1 MTINLK
7 KKERTSY
14 MSTKS
19 NKPKQKSINQLIDT
33 LLTTDLY
40 HPHLVE
46 NTNRELNTRIY
57 QYLRKNKNDANRH
70 TYEKI
75 KFVTDQLAILAH
87 AAITQTVIVRTMSNK
102 QFESIQKELRQLKN
116 KLKHSK

>member
-1 MTINLK
+1 
-7 KKERTSY
+7 

-19 NKPKQKSINQLIDT
+19 KKTKQKSINQLIDT
-33 LLTTDLY
+33 LLATNLY
-40 HPHLVE
+40 NPQLVE
-46 NTNRELNTRIY
+46 NTNRELNTHIY
-57 QYLRKNKNDANRH
+57 QHLRKNKNDSNYH

-75 KFVTDQLAILAH
+75 KAITDQLAILAH

>member
-1 MTINLK
+1 
-7 KKERTSY
+7 

-19 NKPKQKSINQLIDT
+19 KKTNQKSINQLINT
-33 LLTTDLY
+33 LLETNLY
-40 HPHLVE
+40 HPQLVE

-57 QYLRKNKNDANRH
+57 QHLRKNKNDSNYH

-75 KFVTDQLAILAH
+75 KVITDQLAILAH

-102 QFESIQKELRQLKN
+102 QFESIQKELHQLKN

>member
-1 MTINLK
+1 
-7 KKERTSY
+7 

-19 NKPKQKSINQLIDT
+19 KKTKQKSINQLIDT
-33 LLTTDLY
+33 LLATNLY
-40 HPHLVE
+40 HPQLVE

-57 QYLRKNKNDANRH
+57 QHLRKNKHDSNYH

-75 KFVTDQLAILAH
+75 KVITDQLAILAH
-87 AAITQTVIVRTMSNK
+87 AAITQTVIVRTISNK

>member
-1 MTINLK
+1 
-7 KKERTSY
+7 

-19 NKPKQKSINQLIDT
+19 KKTKQKSINQLIDT
-33 LLTTDLY
+33 LLETNLY
-40 HPHLVE
+40 NPQLVE
-46 NTNRELNTRIY
+46 NTNRELNTHIY
-57 QYLRKNKNDANRH
+57 QHLRKNKNDSNYH

-75 KFVTDQLAILAH
+75 KVITDQLAILAH

>member
-1 MTINLK
+1 MSIKSK
-7 KKERTSY
+7 KT
-14 MSTKS
+14 
-19 NKPKQKSINQLIDT
+19 KQKSINQLIDT
-33 LLTTDLY
+33 LLATNLY
-40 HPHLVE
+40 HPQLVE

-57 QYLRKNKNDANRH
+57 QHLRKNKNDSNYH

-75 KFVTDQLAILAH
+75 KVITDQLAILAH
-87 AAITQTVIVRTMSNK
+87 AVITQTVIVRTISNK

>member
-1 MTINLK
+1 
-7 KKERTSY
+7 

-19 NKPKQKSINQLIDT
+19 KKTKQKSINQLIDT
-33 LLTTDLY
+33 LLATNLY
-40 HPHLVE
+40 NPQLVE
-46 NTNRELNTRIY
+46 NTNRELNTHIY
-57 QYLRKNKNDANRH
+57 QHLRKNKNDSNYH

-75 KFVTDQLAILAH
+75 KVITDQLAILAH

>member
-1 MTINLK
+1 
-7 KKERTSY
+7 

-19 NKPKQKSINQLIDT
+19 KKTKQKSINQLINT
-33 LLTTDLY
+33 LLETHLY
-40 HPHLVE
+40 HPQHVE
-46 NTNRELNTRIY
+46 NNNRELNTRIY
-57 QYLRKNKNDANRH
+57 QHLRKNKNDPNYH

-75 KFVTDQLAILAH
+75 KAITDQLAILAH
-87 AAITQTVIVRTMSNK
+87 AAVTQTVIVRTMSNK

>member
-1 MTINLK
+1 
-7 KKERTSY
+7 

-19 NKPKQKSINQLIDT
+19 KKTKQKSINQLIDT
-33 LLTTDLY
+33 LLATNLY
-40 HPHLVE
+40 HPQLVE

-57 QYLRKNKNDANRH
+57 QHLRKNKNDSNYH

-75 KFVTDQLAILAH
+75 KVITDQLAILAH
-87 AAITQTVIVRTMSNK
+87 AAITQTVIVRTISNK

>member
-1 MTINLK
+1 
-7 KKERTSY
+7 

-19 NKPKQKSINQLIDT
+19 KKTKQKSINQLINT
-33 LLTTDLY
+33 LLETNLY
-40 HPHLVE
+40 HPQLVE

-57 QYLRKNKNDANRH
+57 QHLRKNKNDSNYH

-75 KFVTDQLAILAH
+75 KVITDQLAILAH

>member
-1 MTINLK
+1 
-7 KKERTSY
+7 

-19 NKPKQKSINQLIDT
+19 KKTKQKSINQLIDT
-33 LLTTDLY
+33 LLATNLY
-40 HPHLVE
+40 HPQLVE

-57 QYLRKNKNDANRH
+57 QHLRKNKNDSNYH

-75 KFVTDQLAILAH
+75 KVITDQLAILAH
-87 AAITQTVIVRTMSNK
+87 AAITQTVIVRTISNK
-102 QFESIQKELRQLKN
+102 QFESIQKELRQLKS

>member
-1 MTINLK
+1 
-7 KKERTSY
+7 

-19 NKPKQKSINQLIDT
+19 KKTKQKSINQLIDT
-33 LLTTDLY
+33 LLATNLY
-40 HPHLVE
+40 HPQLVE

-57 QYLRKNKNDANRH
+57 QHLRKNKNDSNYH

-75 KFVTDQLAILAH
+75 KVITDQLAILAH
-87 AAITQTVIVRTMSNK
+87 AAITQTVIVRTISNK
-102 QFESIQKELRQLKN
+102 QFESIQKELRKLKN

>member
-1 MTINLK
+1 MSIKSK
-7 KKERTSY
+7 KT
-14 MSTKS
+14 
-19 NKPKQKSINQLIDT
+19 KQKSINQLIDT
-33 LLTTDLY
+33 LLATNLY
-40 HPHLVE
+40 HPQLVE

-57 QYLRKNKNDANRH
+57 QHLRKNKNDSNYH

-75 KFVTDQLAILAH
+75 KVITDQLAILAH
-87 AAITQTVIVRTMSNK
+87 AAITQTVIVRTISNK